1 MIVLIGKGFD
11 VLHIKANPTQI
22 LWPARAQAVAAQIVD
37 FVTAPSR
44 RSQPILVHGFSVGG
58 YLYGE
63 TLVRMT
69 SDPIMAEEMSRRV
82 RGQIFDSP
90 VDMEGVPRGVSL
102 AVTGSRP
109 AQIAI
114 KSSLDTYLAL
124 LQKQVTRHYIRSS
137 QTFHSNPLRT
147 PSLLLY
153 SYADV
158 VGTAGPIEKLM
169 DNWRRAGVL
178 VQSKTWPDTPHVSH
192 YLRDPVNYTN
202 ALNDFLRTINLEA
215 ASASGD
221 VSQDKR
227 PQVISKL

>member
-1 MIVLIGKGFD
+1 LIVLIGKGFD

-137 QTFHSNPLRT
+137 AYSVTVAVFLCRCCRHSRAHRETDGQLA
-147 PSLLLY
+147 PSGSSGSVQDLAGHPSCLALL
-153 SYADV
+153 
-158 VGTAGPIEKLM
+158 T
-169 DNWRRAGVL
+169 
-178 VQSKTWPDTPHVSH
+178 
-192 YLRDPVNYTN
+192 
-202 ALNDFLRTINLEA
+202 
-215 ASASGD
+215 
-221 VSQDKR
+221 R
-227 PQVISKL
+227 PSELHECSE